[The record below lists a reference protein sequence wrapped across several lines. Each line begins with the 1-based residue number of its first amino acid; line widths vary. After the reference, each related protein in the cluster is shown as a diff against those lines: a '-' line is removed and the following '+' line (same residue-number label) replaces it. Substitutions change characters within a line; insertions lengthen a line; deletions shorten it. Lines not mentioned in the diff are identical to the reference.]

1 MPIIK
6 QKRMHFLQFT
16 KHDLAHQYHNI
27 CFLLLGLVIYE
38 AVNEESK
45 LWRCWLQLGRL
56 KRPVNTHTHTRPLSP
71 RSFYWLF
78 GLGHQKYNHCLHTTC
93 NCVLWGV
100 KRHKTRQLTISTF
113 DRHWLTWLLHGSLY
127 RIWNMGTIIIFEYL
141 DRYSSIDLMPERI
154 ALQQQHNTC
163 PIFWINV
170 SHSHWKTKVL
180 VTVVSL
186 STLCIDPW
194 NHAPRARPFVRIQ
207 CEVYA
212 NRIVSRH
219 VSRVA
224 CPRYNPLNNFPNIQN
239 DPIQDLLHCSARGH
253 TIYRTGTKIYILR
266 NWWQHNDAK
275 LFLQIYIYTVCRIFV
290 SKSNK

>member
-56 KRPVNTHTHTRPLSP
+56 KRPVNTHTLGLSLPVHFIDSLAWAIRNIITVWTPLVTVSCEESRGTKQDNWP
-71 RSFYWLF
+71 FPHLTVTALF
-78 GLGHQKYNHCLHTTC
+78 
-93 NCVLWGV
+93 
-100 KRHKTRQLTISTF
+100 
-113 DRHWLTWLLHGSLY
+113 HGSLY

-170 SHSHWKTKVL
+170 SHSH
-180 VTVVSL
+180 
-186 STLCIDPW
+186 
-194 NHAPRARPFVRIQ
+194 
-207 CEVYA
+207 
-212 NRIVSRH
+212 
-219 VSRVA
+219 
-224 CPRYNPLNNFPNIQN
+224 
-239 DPIQDLLHCSARGH
+239 
-253 TIYRTGTKIYILR
+253 
-266 NWWQHNDAK
+266 
-275 LFLQIYIYTVCRIFV
+275 
-290 SKSNK
+290 

>member
-1 MPIIK
+1 MLVTTWEIEETSE
-6 QKRMHFLQFT
+6 HT
-16 KHDLAHQYHNI
+16 
-27 CFLLLGLVIYE
+27 LGLSLPVHLIDFL
-38 AVNEESK
+38 AWAIRNIITVCTPLVTVSCEESRGTK
-45 LWRCWLQLGRL
+45 QDNWPFPHLT
-56 KRPVNTHTHTRPLSP
+56 VTA
-71 RSFYWLF
+71 LF
-78 GLGHQKYNHCLHTTC
+78 
-93 NCVLWGV
+93 
-100 KRHKTRQLTISTF
+100 
-113 DRHWLTWLLHGSLY
+113 HGSLY

-170 SHSHWKTKVL
+170 SHSHWKTNVL

-186 STLCIDPW
+186 SILCTDPW